1 MLKVVNFFIVAFPK
15 YREKLLAI
23 YTPSFA
29 RSRTNGPPNTT
40 ITKDFAPRLL
50 ALFTRKIQTQF
61 LVLFVPLSTTHFIF
75 SPVIE
80 TSQIYFKI
88 RRKSL

>member
-29 RSRTNGPPNTT
+29 RSRTNGPPNTA

-50 ALFTRKIQTQF
+50 ALIRKIQTQF

>member
-50 ALFTRKIQTQF
+50 ALFNKKNPNSVSCLVRAALYHAFHIQSGHRNFTE
-61 LVLFVPLSTTHFIF
+61 LF
-75 SPVIE
+75 
-80 TSQIYFKI
+80 
-88 RRKSL
+88 